1 MLFRNIFVYPKYPE
15 KLKRL
20 FALAYNLWSLW
31 DNDAIRI
38 FYRIDPAL
46 FRDLGKNPVK
56 FLHSLTKERMD
67 QLAHDEGF
75 LYELDKIWDKF
86 TAYVEHKSN
95 QTGLGKN
102 DMIAYFT
109 MEYGLHLTPNYAGG
123 LGILAGDILKGAS
136 DMSIPM
142 IGVSLFYKY
151 GYFRQRLNINGEQEE
166 IYDENNIYYLPVKE
180 EKSPQGEPAY
190 VTINILNTP
199 VRVKLWR
206 INVGK
211 VKLILLD
218 TDLEE
223 NPPVFRTI
231 TDYLY
236 VADRDKRIM
245 QEIILGLGG
254 MRALEAIGVHPQV
267 YHLNEGHSAFLI
279 LERLKKLI
287 NEQNYSIE
295 EAYTLIKSSTV
306 FTTHTPIEAGNEN
319 FNADMVKKYLEKD
332 IKSLGMS
339 AEQFLEFGFLHDK
352 KTFWL
357 PALAIR
363 FSQYING
370 VSRIHSHVSKRM
382 WKDLFPQKMI
392 LEIPIVN
399 ITNGVHYSWLSN
411 EMRYLFDSYLGPGY
425 IYSGDNE
432 EIWEKILDIPSGEV
446 WDAHLKRKGEMIAYI
461 HKVMMANYVEK
472 GFSPDRI
479 KKAQELLKNNHL
491 TIAFARRFAMY
502 KRPTLIL
509 KDKERLRKILT
520 NPDKPVQI
528 IFAGKAHPA
537 DIAGKSMIKEIIDF
551 AREYDVEDR
560 VIFIENYD
568 REIAAHLVQGVD
580 VWLNNPVKPNEASG
594 TSGMKAGINGVLNL
608 SVLDGWWPECYN
620 KKNGWAITAGEI
632 YENADM
638 RDLAETKQ
646 VYELLEKSITDLYY
660 ERDDRNIPQDWIK
673 LMKESIYSVIK
684 QFNINRMI
692 SEYCKKF
699 YQPSVKNSSAY
710 LQDNKKLLGETVDNF
725 NKIKEVWDKVFIKD
739 VFSDFDRREI
749 LLTGETIHYECYV
762 FLDGA
767 DSSLFDVELFYL
779 IDKEKTFKIVP
790 LRFVEKY
797 QDKTA
802 RFEGSLKLESS
813 GKQGVNVRLVPSDKR
828 IQMLYPD
835 LIKWQELKDLHSG
848 KGKT

>member
-1 MLFRNIFVYPKYPE
+1 MLFRNIFVYPKYPK
-15 KLKRL
+15 KLERL
-20 FALAYNLWSLW
+20 FTLAYNLWSLW

-46 FRDLGKNPVK
+46 FRDLRKNPVK

-67 QLAHDEGF
+67 QLADDQGF

-86 TAYVEHKSN
+86 TAYVEHKADRPELC
-95 QTGLGKN
+95 QEYQ
-102 DMIAYFT
+102 IAYFT

-123 LGILAGDILKGAS
+123 LGILAGDILKGVS

-142 IGVSLFYKY
+142 TGVSLFYKY

-339 AEQFLEFGFLHDK
+339 VEQFLEFGFLHDK

-432 EIWEKILDIPSGEV
+432 EIWEKILDIPWPHSPGRFYETITLLLGFRPARHEGKITGLAALGDPDV
-446 WDAHLKRKGEMIAYI
+446 LADYARGLFHIEEDRDDFYLSPDVHLWRWDYRKRKPGRAL
-461 HKVMMANYVEK
+461 
-472 GFSPDRI
+472 PTP
-479 KKAQELLKNNHL
+479 L
-491 TIAFARRFAMY
+491 
-502 KRPTLIL
+502 RPYSH
-509 KDKERLRKILT
+509 
-520 NPDKPVQI
+520 Q
-528 IFAGKAHPA
+528 
-537 DIAGKSMIKEIIDF
+537 DIAAAWQVALEQ
-551 AREYDVEDR
+551 AVVALVERYLRRYPDIR
-560 VIFIENYD
+560 HV
-568 REIAAHLVQGVD
+568 ALAGGVHGN
-580 VWLNNPVKPNEASG
+580 VKLNQRINE
-594 TSGMKAGINGVLNL
+594 
-608 SVLDGWWPECYN
+608 LDAVE
-620 KKNGWAITAGEI
+620 EI
-632 YENADM
+632 YVHPGMSDCGQPVGAA
-638 RDLAETKQ
+638 LAC
-646 VYELLEKSITDLYY
+646 
-660 ERDDRNIPQDWIK
+660 W
-673 LMKESIYSVIK
+673 
-684 QFNINRMI
+684 
-692 SEYCKKF
+692 
-699 YQPSVKNSSAY
+699 A
-710 LQDNKKLLGETVDNF
+710 
-725 NKIKEVWDKVFIKD
+725 
-739 VFSDFDRREI
+739 
-749 LLTGETIHYECYV
+749 
-762 FLDGA
+762 
-767 DSSLFDVELFYL
+767 
-779 IDKEKTFKIVP
+779 
-790 LRFVEKY
+790 
-797 QDKTA
+797 
-802 RFEGSLKLESS
+802 
-813 GKQGVNVRLVPSDKR
+813 
-828 IQMLYPD
+828 
-835 LIKWQELKDLHSG
+835 
-848 KGKT
+848 

>member
-1 MLFRNIFVYPKYPE
+1 
-15 KLKRL
+15 
-20 FALAYNLWSLW
+20 
-31 DNDAIRI
+31 
-38 FYRIDPAL
+38 
-46 FRDLGKNPVK
+46 
-56 FLHSLTKERMD
+56 
-67 QLAHDEGF
+67 
-75 LYELDKIWDKF
+75 
-86 TAYVEHKSN
+86 
-95 QTGLGKN
+95 
-102 DMIAYFT
+102 
-109 MEYGLHLTPNYAGG
+109 
-123 LGILAGDILKGAS
+123 
-136 DMSIPM
+136 
-142 IGVSLFYKY
+142 
-151 GYFRQRLNINGEQEE
+151 
-166 IYDENNIYYLPVKE
+166 
-180 EKSPQGEPAY
+180 
-190 VTINILNTP
+190 
-199 VRVKLWR
+199 
-206 INVGK
+206 
-211 VKLILLD
+211 
-218 TDLEE
+218 
-223 NPPVFRTI
+223 
-231 TDYLY
+231 
-236 VADRDKRIM
+236 
-245 QEIILGLGG
+245 
-254 MRALEAIGVHPQV
+254 
-267 YHLNEGHSAFLI
+267 
-279 LERLKKLI
+279 
-287 NEQNYSIE
+287 
-295 EAYTLIKSSTV
+295 
-306 FTTHTPIEAGNEN
+306 
-319 FNADMVKKYLEKD
+319 
-332 IKSLGMS
+332 
-339 AEQFLEFGFLHDK
+339 
-352 KTFWL
+352 
-357 PALAIR
+357 
-363 FSQYING
+363 
-370 VSRIHSHVSKRM
+370 
-382 WKDLFPQKMI
+382 
-392 LEIPIVN
+392 
-399 ITNGVHYSWLSN
+399 
-411 EMRYLFDSYLGPGY
+411 
-425 IYSGDNE
+425 
-432 EIWEKILDIPSGEV
+432 
-446 WDAHLKRKGEMIAYI
+446 
-461 HKVMMANYVEK
+461 
-472 GFSPDRI
+472 
-479 KKAQELLKNNHL
+479 
-491 TIAFARRFAMY
+491 
-502 KRPTLIL
+502 
-509 KDKERLRKILT
+509 
-520 NPDKPVQI
+520 
-528 IFAGKAHPA
+528 
-537 DIAGKSMIKEIIDF
+537 
-551 AREYDVEDR
+551 

-568 REIAAHLVQGVD
+568 RDIAAHLVQGVD